1 MKSTRSIRNIENGIV
16 ELDDGTKWRPD
27 VMGSSKLIFWSSYI
41 DRLELDDRGLL
52 SKMTN
57 LSKKQTIGVSKV
69 Y

>member
-1 MKSTRSIRNIENGIV
+1 MKSTHSIRKIEDGVV

-27 VMGSSKLIFWSSYI
+27 VLSSSKLIFWSSYI
-41 DRLELDDRGLL
+41 DRVELEDRGLL